1 MAKIGLNNFRY
12 STATIG
18 VNGSIT
24 YGTPKKPAKA
34 VSFTFTPTLA
44 EGKLYADDALAEY
57 VSEVVGGTV
66 SMELDKDDIDTL
78 KDLLGHSVAT
88 QEETANAED
97 VIPYVGVGRV
107 TKLMVNGAVKYR
119 GTVLSLVKFKEPAEQ
134 DNTKG
139 ESIEFNTTT
148 LEGEMLM
155 PEDGN
160 WRKRKIF
167 DSKTD
172 AINYIETAL
181 GRTSGTSGTSGTST

>member
-66 SMELDKDDIDTL
+66 SMELDKDDINTL
-78 KDLLGHSVAT
+78 KDLLGHTVT
-88 QEETANAED
+88 TDEETSNSED
-97 VIPYVGVGRV
+97 EIPYVGVGRV

-119 GTVLSLVKFKEPAEQ
+119 GTVLSLVKFKEPTEQ

-148 LEGEMLM
+148 LEGEMIM
-155 PEDGN
+155 PEAGD

-167 DSKTD
+167 DTKSA
-172 AINYIETAL
+172 AIDYIETAL
-181 GRTSGTSGTSGTST
+181 GKTSGTSGTS